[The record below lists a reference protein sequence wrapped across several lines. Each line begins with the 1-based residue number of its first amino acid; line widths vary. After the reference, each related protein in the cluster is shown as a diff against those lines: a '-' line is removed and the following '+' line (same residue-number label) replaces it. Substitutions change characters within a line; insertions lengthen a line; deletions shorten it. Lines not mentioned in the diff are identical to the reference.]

1 MTGQTLFSLADVPD
15 FNLEQTGGMNA
26 AVDETF
32 STPARIQLDDTS
44 WVDHAQDG
52 LLETASS

>member
-1 MTGQTLFSLADVPD
+1 
-15 FNLEQTGGMNA
+15 MNV

-44 WVDHAQDG
+44 WADHAHDG
-52 LLETASS
+52 SLETASS